1 MNSLRAVV
9 PGLAACL
16 AAAVASVAVNT
27 VVPIASPL
35 LVAILAGVAWRTVRG
50 TTAGWGPGVGIA
62 SRRLLRAGIVLLGL
76 QVSLVTVAG
85 LGAATL
91 ALVATAVGV
100 TFAATAWLGRR
111 LGLGAEQSLLVAAG
125 FSICGAAAVAAAE
138 GVTDSDEEEV
148 ATAVALVVVFGTGM
162 IVALPLLVAL
172 LGLTPTVAGVWIGAS
187 THEVAQVVAA
197 AGLVGAEALAVAV
210 TVKLARVALLAPVM
224 GVLAVRERRRL
235 RRLPGGE
242 GGDIRLPPAVP
253 LFVVGFL
260 VAMAARTTGLIPEPA
275 LAALGH
281 GQQLMLAA
289 AMFALGL
296 GVDLRA
302 LAAVGRRPLALGAV
316 ATLLIGA
323 IGLVGAVA
331 IGE

>member
-1 MNSLRAVV
+1 MNSLRAVT

-16 AAAVASVAVNT
+16 AVAVASVAVGC
-27 VVPIASPL
+27 VVPLASPL

-50 TTAGWGPGVGIA
+50 TTAGWAPGVAVAG
-62 SRRLLRAGIVLLGL
+62 RQLLRVGIVLLGL

-85 LGAATL
+85 LGPATL

-138 GVTDSDEEEV
+138 GVTDADEEEV

-172 LGLTPTVAGVWIGAS
+172 LGLTPTAAGLWIGAS

-224 GVLAVRERRRL
+224 GVLAVRERRRV
-235 RRLPGGE
+235 RALPGG
-242 GGDIRLPPAVP
+242 GARDVRLPPVVP
-253 LFVVGFL
+253 VFVVGFL

-275 LAALGH
+275 LAGLGH
-281 GQQLMLAA
+281 VQQLLLAA

-302 LAAVGRRPLALGAV
+302 LATVGRTPLVLGAA

-323 IGLVGAVA
+323 IGLAGAVA
-331 IGE
+331 LG

>member
-1 MNSLRAVV
+1 MNFLRAIA

-35 LVAILAGVAWRTVRG
+35 LVAILAGVAWRTARG
-50 TTAGWGPGVGIA
+50 TTASWAPGVGLA
-62 SRRLLRAGIVLLGL
+62 GRQLLRVGIVLLGL
-76 QVSLVTVAG
+76 QVSLLTVAG
-85 LGAATL
+85 LGPATL
-91 ALVATAVGV
+91 VLVATAVGV

-138 GVTDSDEEEV
+138 GVTDSDDEEV

-162 IVALPLLVAL
+162 IVALPLLAAL

-235 RRLPGGE
+235 RRLPGGS
-242 GGDIRLPPAVP
+242 GDVRLPPALP
-253 LFVVGFL
+253 LFVVGCL
-260 VAMAARTTGLIPEPA
+260 AAMAARTTGLIPEPA

-281 GQQLMLAA
+281 VQQLLLAA
-289 AMFALGL
+289 ALFALGL

-302 LAAVGRRPLALGAV
+302 LVAVGRRPLVLGAA
-316 ATLLIGA
+316 ATLLIA
-323 IGLVGAVA
+323 AVGLAGAVA
-331 IGE
+331 IG

>member
-1 MNSLRAVV
+1 MNFLRAIA

-35 LVAILAGVAWRTVRG
+35 LVAILAGVAWRTARG
-50 TTAGWGPGVGIA
+50 TTASWAPGVGLA
-62 SRRLLRAGIVLLGL
+62 GRQLLRIGIVLLGL
-76 QVSLVTVAG
+76 QVSLLTVAG
-85 LGAATL
+85 LGPATL
-91 ALVATAVGV
+91 VLVATAVGV

-111 LGLGAEQSLLVAAG
+111 LGLGDEQSLLVAAG

-138 GVTDSDEEEV
+138 GVTDSDDEEV

-162 IVALPLLVAL
+162 IVALPLLAAL

-224 GVLAVRERRRL
+224 GVLAVRERRRI

-242 GGDIRLPPAVP
+242 GPDVQLPPAVP

-260 VAMAARTTGLIPEPA
+260 VAMAVRTTGLVPEP
-275 LAALGH
+275 LLMTLGH
-281 GQQLMLAA
+281 VQQLLLAA

-302 LAAVGRRPLALGAV
+302 LATVGRKALLLGAA
-316 ATLLIGA
+316 ATLLIGS
-323 IGLVGAVA
+323 IGLAGAVA
-331 IGE
+331 IG

>member
-1 MNSLRAVV
+1 MKKTTLTVVAVV
-9 PGLAACL
+9 
-16 AAAVASVAVNT
+16 AAVSLAVM
-27 VVPIASPL
+27 
-35 LVAILAGVAWRTVRG
+35 
-50 TTAGWGPGVGIA
+50 
-62 SRRLLRAGIVLLGL
+62 

-85 LGAATL
+85 LGPATL

-162 IVALPLLVAL
+162 IVALPLLAAL

-224 GVLAVRERRRL
+224 GVLALRERRRL
-235 RRLPGGE
+235 RRLPGGS
-242 GGDIRLPPAVP
+242 GDVRLPPALP

-260 VAMAARTTGLIPEPA
+260 AAIAARTTGLIPEPA
-275 LAALGH
+275 LAVLGH
-281 GQQLMLAA
+281 AQQLLLAG

-302 LAAVGRRPLALGAV
+302 LATVGRRPLVLGAA

-323 IGLVGAVA
+323 IGLAGAVA
-331 IGE
+331 IG

>member
-1 MNSLRAVV
+1 VKPLRAVA

-16 AAAVASVAVNT
+16 AAAGASVAVNT

-35 LVAILAGVAWRTVRG
+35 LVAILAGVAWRTARG
-50 TTAGWGPGVGIA
+50 TTASWAPGVGLA
-62 SRRLLRAGIVLLGL
+62 GRHLLRVGIVLLGL

-85 LGAATL
+85 LGPATL

-162 IVALPLLVAL
+162 IVALPVLAAV

-235 RRLPGGE
+235 RRLPGGA
-242 GGDIRLPPAVP
+242 GVDVRLPPAVP

-260 VAMAARTTGLIPEPA
+260 VAMAVRTTGLIPEPA
-275 LAALGH
+275 LAVLGH
-281 GQQLMLAA
+281 AQQLLLAA

-302 LAAVGRRPLALGAV
+302 LAIVGRRPLVLGAA

-323 IGLVGAVA
+323 IGLAGAVA
-331 IGE
+331 IA

>member
-1 MNSLRAVV
+1 MTSFRAAI

-16 AAAVASVAVNT
+16 AAAVASVAVSR
-27 VVPIASPL
+27 VVPLASPL
-35 LVAILAGVAWRTVRG
+35 LVAILAGIAWRTARG
-50 TTAGWGPGVGIA
+50 TTASWASGVGVA
-62 SRRLLRAGIVLLGL
+62 GRQLLRVGIVLLGL
-76 QVSLVTVAG
+76 QVSLLTVAG
-85 LGAATL
+85 LGPATL
-91 ALVATAVGV
+91 VLVATAVGV

-138 GVTDSDEEEV
+138 GVTDSDKEEV

-162 IVALPLLVAL
+162 IVALPLLAAVL
-172 LGLTPTVAGVWIGAS
+172 ELTPTAAGLWIGAS

-197 AGLVGAEALAVAV
+197 AGLVGAESLGVAV

-224 GVLAVRERRRL
+224 GVLAGRERRRL
-235 RRLPGGE
+235 RTLPGAGAR
-242 GGDIRLPPAVP
+242 DLRLPPVVP

-260 VAMAARTTGLIPEPA
+260 AAMAARTVGLVPESA
-275 LAALGH
+275 LTVLGQV
-281 GQQLMLAA
+281 QQLLLAA

-302 LAAVGRRPLALGAV
+302 LATVGRRPLLLGAT
-316 ATLLIGA
+316 ATLLIGS
-323 IGLVGAVA
+323 IGLAGAVA
-331 IGE
+331 IA

>member
-1 MNSLRAVV
+1 MTSFRAAI

-16 AAAVASVAVNT
+16 AAAVASVAVSR
-27 VVPIASPL
+27 VVPLASPL
-35 LVAILAGVAWRTVRG
+35 LVAILAGVAWRTARG
-50 TTAGWGPGVGIA
+50 TTASWAPGVGVA
-62 SRRLLRAGIVLLGL
+62 GRQLLRAGIVLLGL
-76 QVSLVTVAG
+76 QVSLVTVAS
-85 LGAATL
+85 LGPATL
-91 ALVATAVGV
+91 TLVAAAVGV
-100 TFAATAWLGRR
+100 TFATTAWLGLR

-162 IVALPLLVAL
+162 IVALPLLAAVL
-172 LGLTPTVAGVWIGAS
+172 ELTPTAAGLWIGAS

-197 AGLVGAEALAVAV
+197 AGLVGAETLGVAV

-224 GVLAVRERRRL
+224 GVLAGRERRRL
-235 RRLPGGE
+235 RTLPGAGAR
-242 GGDIRLPPAVP
+242 DLRLPPVAP

-260 VAMAARTTGLIPEPA
+260 AAMAARTVGLVPESA
-275 LAALGH
+275 LTVLGQV
-281 GQQLMLAA
+281 QQLLLAA

-302 LAAVGRRPLALGAV
+302 LATVGRRPLLLGAA
-316 ATLLIGA
+316 ATLLIGS
-323 IGLVGAVA
+323 IGLAGAVA
-331 IGE
+331 IA